1 MQKGAA
7 SSLQYTLLTS
17 TSSQVSNCDSVVLE
31 IYLDRKFQ
39 SPQEGLVS
47 KLENNSTSQVYFVK
61 IFLNKLVKWNKIHLQ
76 PWKDT

>member
-31 IYLDRKFQ
+31 IYLDRKIQ